1 MWHENR
7 APLYADGGTADP
19 VPGTLRRRCGVY
31 QPFTIET
38 WIYNSD
44 TNHGN
49 AVSIS
54 FFWCADLVTA

>member
-19 VPGTLRRRCGVY
+19 VRGTLRRRCGVY

-44 TNHGN
+44 TNQRERGFRR
-49 AVSIS
+49 VLSV
-54 FFWCADLVTA
+54 C